1 MSLLSRIIGKVIK
14 PRRVQT
20 PPAIR
25 AGYDAADYDPANA
38 NHWQAADSYSP
49 NAQLDSSTR
58 QVLRDR
64 SRYEA
69 GNNGYYGGVIE
80 TIAGDT
86 VGSGP
91 RPQILIPGDTTRQA
105 GRLFENLFKKWASAS
120 AWTEDLTLMQEA
132 EVRDGESFA
141 LLIDNPGLI
150 ADGRTRVSLDLAVYE
165 ADQITDPWDFG
176 LDPLYT
182 DGVRVDA
189 YGNPVEY
196 TMLKYHPGGVAQFRL
211 WDTETIPA
219 HQVCHWYKRKR
230 AGQTRGVPWMVAALP
245 LFAQLRRYT
254 TATLSAAELAAMLA
268 GIMETDAPAGEQA
281 VEIDAMDS
289 VAMVKGA
296 LLTLPAGWKASQF
309 KAEQPVTAYGAFK
322 TEILNEVGRG
332 GNVPLNIVSGNS
344 SGYNYSSARLDRQ
357 LYYAAIRRQRER
369 MVARFLDRIF
379 LRWAS
384 EAVLVYADELA
395 QLGLSVPR
403 PEFWNWTWFWDGIVS
418 IDPQK
423 DADADAKN
431 LENNTTTLAEICA
444 ERGQDWEDVIRQRA
458 AEQKL
463 IAELMQPA
471 ASAPMD
477 ATGESDI
484 KASEKKF
491 DESKVKRAEDGK
503 FGSGSGGGVASEA
516 KKEEPEEEEEEDEE
530 DDPDPEEEEPEP
542 EEEPEEEEPEEE
554 PEEEEPEEEPEE
566 EEPEE
571 EPEEEEDSD
580 EPDAEE
586 VRRETAAT
594 ETRQEAERDQLES
607 EHAAEV
613 KADEKGAKA
622 EEKKIERDAKRE
634 EEDIEEKFRDEED
647 DTTERHEKEVEEL
660 ERAHEREVE
669 GLERTHERE
678 VEKLERTQEKEVEKL
693 EKTHE
698 KEVDSLTRRH
708 EKEERLADAAA
719 QKELDKAQAD
729 DSISTEEY
737 QAMETK
743 YEQEAEAR
751 YARQQK
757 EIAALQDAQEE
768 AVKEQEQSHAKAAAE
783 QKQSHAKAAAEQEQS
798 HKKAAA
804 EQERA
809 HADEL
814 AELERTRDERYDAAI
829 DAARERRDA
838 RLAAVEQR
846 AAAIAE
852 RHRQEIAA
860 MDSRHADELTEIPER
875 LKSRNPA
882 VKAAAKRIKEAR
894 KS

>member
-38 NHWQAADSYSP
+38 NHWAAADSYSP

-91 RPQILIPGDTTRQA
+91 RPQIIIPGDTTRQA

-141 LLIDNPGLI
+141 LLIDNPGLV

-182 DGVRVDA
+182 DGVRVDQ

-281 VEIDAMDS
+281 VTVEAMDS

-379 LRWAS
+379 LRWAN
-384 EAVLVYADELA
+384 EAALVYADELA
-395 QLGLSVPR
+395 ALGLSVPR

-463 IAELMQPA
+463 IAELMQPPEAPPEEVPTEPPPPMEA
-471 ASAPMD
+471 A
-477 ATGESDI
+477 GNVDI
-484 KASEKKF
+484 GAAAKKF
-491 DESKVKRAEDGK
+491 DEAKVKRAADGK
-503 FGSGSGGGVASEA
+503 FGSGGGGGA
-516 KKEEPEEEEEEDEE
+516 KKKAEPKK
-530 DDPDPEEEEPEP
+530 P
-542 EEEPEEEEPEEE
+542 
-554 PEEEEPEEEPEE
+554 
-566 EEPEE
+566 
-571 EPEEEEDSD
+571 
-580 EPDAEE
+580 AAKK
-586 VRRETAAT
+586 TAAKKK
-594 ETRQEAERDQLES
+594 AEPK
-607 EHAAEV
+607 
-613 KADEKGAKA
+613 KADETKADEPAAETQTEEPKKKAPAKKKSEPKKKPEPKKPAPKKAPAKKAPAKKAPAKKTDEAKPEAKPEPKA
-622 EEKKIERDAKRE
+622 EPQGKVDVTTVSDDELRAEYERRFGKA
-634 EEDIEEKFRDEED
+634 
-647 DTTERHEKEVEEL
+647 
-660 ERAHEREVE
+660 
-669 GLERTHERE
+669 
-678 VEKLERTQEKEVEKL
+678 
-693 EKTHE
+693 
-698 KEVDSLTRRH
+698 S
-708 EKEERLADAAA
+708 AAA
-719 QKELDKAQAD
+719 PAP
-729 DSISTEEY
+729 
-737 QAMETK
+737 
-743 YEQEAEAR
+743 
-751 YARQQK
+751 
-757 EIAALQDAQEE
+757 
-768 AVKEQEQSHAKAAAE
+768 AK
-783 QKQSHAKAAAEQEQS
+783 
-798 HKKAAA
+798 KKAATKKAAGTELSPERKQQRDEIQSLIEKVTADPKGVPDQDIEDAIQKFAATKMPAA
-804 EQERA
+804 EAIQIVYELTGIREKTRERA
-809 HADEL
+809 NL
-814 AELERTRDERYDAAI
+814 AVRGK
-829 DAARERRDA
+829 
-838 RLAAVEQR
+838 
-846 AAAIAE
+846 
-852 RHRQEIAA
+852 
-860 MDSRHADELTEIPER
+860 LT
-875 LKSRNPA
+875 
-882 VKAAAKRIKEAR
+882 AAKRILESR

>member
-219 HQVCHWYKRKR
+219 SQVCHWYKRKR

-281 VEIDAMDS
+281 VTVEAMDS

-384 EAVLVYADELA
+384 EAALVYADELA

-403 PEFWNWTWFWDGIVS
+403 PEFWSWTWFWDGIVS

-458 AEQKL
+458 VEQKL
-463 IAELMQPA
+463 IAELMQPPEAPPEEAPTEEPPPMEA
-471 ASAPMD
+471 AGDVDLEA
-477 ATGESDI
+477 A
-484 KASEKKF
+484 AKKF
-491 DESKVKRAEDGK
+491 DEAKVKRAADGK
-503 FGSGSGGGVASEA
+503 FGSGGGGGGA
-516 KKEEPEEEEEEDEE
+516 KKKAEPKK
-530 DDPDPEEEEPEP
+530 PAAKKSPAKKKAEP
-542 EEEPEEEEPEEE
+542 
-554 PEEEEPEEEPEE
+554 
-566 EEPEE
+566 
-571 EPEEEEDSD
+571 
-580 EPDAEE
+580 
-586 VRRETAAT
+586 
-594 ETRQEAERDQLES
+594 
-607 EHAAEV
+607 
-613 KADEKGAKA
+613 KKA
-622 EEKKIERDAKRE
+622 EESKAEEPAAETKTEEPTPKKKAPAKKKAEPKKKTEPKKPAPKKAPAKKAPAKKAPAKKTDEVKPEAKPEPKADPQGKVDVTSVSDDDLRAEYERRFGKP
-634 EEDIEEKFRDEED
+634 
-647 DTTERHEKEVEEL
+647 
-660 ERAHEREVE
+660 
-669 GLERTHERE
+669 
-678 VEKLERTQEKEVEKL
+678 
-693 EKTHE
+693 
-698 KEVDSLTRRH
+698 S
-708 EKEERLADAAA
+708 AAA
-719 QKELDKAQAD
+719 PAP
-729 DSISTEEY
+729 
-737 QAMETK
+737 
-743 YEQEAEAR
+743 
-751 YARQQK
+751 
-757 EIAALQDAQEE
+757 
-768 AVKEQEQSHAKAAAE
+768 AK
-783 QKQSHAKAAAEQEQS
+783 
-798 HKKAAA
+798 KKAAPKKAAVA
-804 EQERA
+804 ELSPERKQQRDEIQSLVEKVTADPKGVPDQEIEDAIQKFATTKMSSAEAIQIVYELTGIREKTRERA
-809 HADEL
+809 NL
-814 AELERTRDERYDAAI
+814 AVRGK
-829 DAARERRDA
+829 
-838 RLAAVEQR
+838 
-846 AAAIAE
+846 
-852 RHRQEIAA
+852 
-860 MDSRHADELTEIPER
+860 LT
-875 LKSRNPA
+875 
-882 VKAAAKRIKEAR
+882 AAKRILESR